1 MVFSKDAGFW
11 RSRWWCVVAAL
22 AATSVAQAEN
32 VDWLVGCWVSFGD
45 YSQEVWVKTP
55 DAALIGFS
63 VSVLDDDVSFYES
76 LYIREVGGTLTY
88 TAYPSG
94 QSATTFI
101 ARDVAVTS
109 VVFENP
115 AHDYPQVIAYRL
127 EGDEL
132 WASISDAQGEKK
144 ITFKKQRCE

>member
-1 MVFSKDAGFW
+1 MAT
-11 RSRWWCVVAAL
+11 VAVA
-22 AATSVAQAEN
+22 SVAQAEN
-32 VDWLVGCWVSFGD
+32 ADWLVGCWESFED

-63 VSVLDDDVSFYES
+63 VSVLGDDVSFYES

-88 TAYPSG
+88 TAFPSG
-94 QSATTFI
+94 QSATTFV
-101 ARDVAVTS
+101 ASDVAVTS

-115 AHDYPQVIAYRL
+115 SHDYPQVIAYSL

-132 WASISDAQGEKK
+132 WASISDAEGKKK
-144 ITFKKQRCE
+144 ITFKKQRCN